1 MSDQELL
8 NIIRN
13 IVEEITGVRTLTPDT
28 DFVKDL
34 ALNSFDIANLV
45 CAFERHFEQEI
56 AMREVWK
63 LSTVQDVIDY
73 IKLHAMA

>member
-8 NIIRN
+8 GVIRN
-13 IVEEITGVRTLTPDT
+13 IVEEITGIKTLTPDT
-28 DFVKDL
+28 NFVKDL

-45 CAFERHFEQEI
+45 CAFERHFDQEI

-63 LSTVQDVIDY
+63 LTTVQDVMDY
-73 IKLHAMA
+73 IKQHAL